1 MKNTRSI
8 LICGID
14 QKEKLDDRSVQI
26 MSIIDLSLLLHKM
39 NEGMNKLMRSWRQEM
54 ADLKRLVKQLK
65 EKIQKM
71 ESSDLRSKYEEL
83 KKTHRRMAKDY
94 NNLQVEH
101 SRLLFDMEAVIE
113 QEVKKKLENFYRKQ

>member
-1 MKNTRSI
+1 
-8 LICGID
+8 
-14 QKEKLDDRSVQI
+14 
-26 MSIIDLSLLLHKM
+26 M